1 MDEIALL
8 VKRTVSEIEGGKRG
22 RESRTRGMWRSRRI
36 MQVVVLDPRLIGL
49 QRSGICLVWNRGLSR
64 DCRYENILCGN

>member
-22 RESRTRGMWRSRRI
+22 RESRTRGMYVI
-36 MQVVVLDPRLIGL
+36 CGL
-49 QRSGICLVWNRGLSR
+49 VGG
-64 DCRYENILCGN
+64 